1 MLLPSFA
8 QQESS
13 LIQEE
18 VSLHR
23 FEASQLFHACGTS
36 LMTDPDAER
45 ALHQHPAQLT
55 DVPLSVMKGGAY
67 VPGFL
72 VKEGFP

>member
-36 LMTDPDAER
+36 LMADPHAER

-55 DVPLSVMKGGAY
+55 DVPLRVMTGGVHIPSLMKASS
-67 VPGFL
+67 P
-72 VKEGFP
+72 